1 MDLYTWPGNLKSVP
15 LYKKM
20 GFMWQPDSSVHMENF
35 TPAARSHPLG
45 RSFFATHDW
54 YDTQVRSLEIEE
66 DLVRRGKVRVYEY
79 LWRAEDGEFLRM
91 VFERQGWGVLE
102 VNRTGFSGDS
112 VT

>member
-1 MDLYTWPGNLKSVP
+1 
-15 LYKKM
+15 
-20 GFMWQPDSSVHMENF
+20 
-35 TPAARSHPLG
+35 
-45 RSFFATHDW
+45 
-54 YDTQVRSLEIEE
+54 
-66 DLVRRGKVRVYEY
+66 VRVYEY